1 MDKQFLLTT
10 RIIFGGVFMGP
21 IIFIVVVLSM
31 QSAIDRP
38 FSLENDPFMY
48 AVIGAATA
56 AVVGSTMFYR
66 LRLPAAKAQ
75 PDTITKLAEWRKL
88 FIIKLAIVEA
98 AIMFSVVAL
107 LVQEADIYLYVA
119 AGLTAVQAMNFP
131 LETSI
136 QNELDIS

>member
-21 IIFIVVVLSM
+21 VIFIFVVLSI

-38 FSLENDPFMY
+38 FSLENDPFLY

-75 PDTITKLAEWRKL
+75 ADTTTKLAEWRKL

-98 AIMFSVVAL
+98 AIMFSIVAL
-107 LVQEADIYLYVA
+107 FVQEADIYLYVA
-119 AGLTAVQAMNFP
+119 AGLIAVQALNFP
-131 LETSI
+131 LETTI
-136 QNELDIS
+136 HNELDIS

>member
-75 PDTITKLAEWRKL
+75 PDTTTKFAEWRKL

>member
-75 PDTITKLAEWRKL
+75 PDTTTKLAEWRKL

>member
-56 AVVGSTMFYR
+56 AVVGSTMLYR

-75 PDTITKLAEWRKL
+75 ADTTTKLAEWRKL

-131 LETSI
+131 LETTI